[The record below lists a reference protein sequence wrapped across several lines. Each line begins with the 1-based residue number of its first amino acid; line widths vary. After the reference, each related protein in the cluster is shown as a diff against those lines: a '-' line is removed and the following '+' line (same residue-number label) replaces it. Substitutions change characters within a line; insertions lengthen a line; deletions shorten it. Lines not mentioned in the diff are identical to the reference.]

1 MANSILI
8 EAETGAGKSTAI
20 ETLDPK
26 TTFMINPKGQALP
39 FRGWKKIYTPF
50 DVKTRKGN
58 YIVVVNP
65 MDVVSILR
73 IVDKEM
79 PHIETVVVDDWSF
92 FSTFEFMNRL
102 SEKTYDKFNSI
113 ANGIFQTASVPKELR
128 SNLTIFY
135 LTHPERHENIDGDVI
150 YKART
155 VGKLVNDKITV
166 ESLFT
171 VVLYGRAKK
180 TDDGIKYI
188 FETQTDG
195 QTPAKT
201 PKGMFEQR
209 EIPNDLE
216 LVRRTV
222 ISYNE

>member
-1 MANSILI
+1 MANAVLI
-8 EAETGAGKSTAI
+8 EAETGSGKSTSI

-26 TTFMINPKGQALP
+26 TTFIINPKGQDLP
-39 FRGWKKIYTPF
+39 FRGWKKMYPPF
-50 DVKTRKGN
+50 DLKTRKGN

-65 MDVVSILR
+65 SDVVGILKM
-73 IVDKEM
+73 IDKEM
-79 PHIETVVVDDWSF
+79 PQIETVVVDDWSF

-102 SEKTYDKFNSI
+102 SEKTFDKFNSI
-113 ANGIFQTASVPKELR
+113 AYGIFSTATIPKELR
-128 SNLTIFY
+128 GNLTVFY
-135 LTHPERHENIDGDVI
+135 LTHPEKHENIDGDAI

-180 TDDGIKYI
+180 TDEGMKYI

-201 PKGMFEQR
+201 PKGMFEQK

-216 LVRRTV
+216 LVRRT
-222 ISYNE
+222 IIAYNE